1 MLLMPKRRAISEIQF
16 LTVEME
22 LEKVNFLVKQDVN
35 IFESSLNVFSSIRV
49 FEYSKTALS

>member
-1 MLLMPKRRAISEIQF
+1 MPKRRAISEIQF
-16 LTVEME
+16 LTVEFE